1 MNCSTNNASKSR
13 RWQGFIS
20 PSKEVQLLLLAPVN
34 VAENTR
40 PDRDEVVIF
49 SGMAV
54 KTHDTNPAISSTQIR
69 EILKLENEID
79 GYLMNHLSNGK
90 ALCAIKASSQE
101 VVDEVVKRYKRS
113 GWVIIA
119 TPAMEGVWQLR
130 FEDPDQ
136 LEVTKRLRPVKA

>member
-1 MNCSTNNASKSR
+1 
-13 RWQGFIS
+13 
-20 PSKEVQLLLLAPVN
+20 
-34 VAENTR
+34 
-40 PDRDEVVIF
+40 
-49 SGMAV
+49 MAV

-79 GYLMNHLSNGK
+79 GYLMNHLTDGK
-90 ALCAIKASSQE
+90 ALCAVRASSQE

-119 TPAMEGVWQLR
+119 TPAMEGVWQLK

-136 LEVTKRLRPVKA
+136 LEITKRLRPVRT